1 MARGWESKS
10 IESQMDSAKEEQ
22 PANSKG
28 SQTAEQKRAEQ
39 ERQGLKMARA
49 RVLQQLEASSNDAY
63 VRSLRQALSDL
74 EEKLKKM
81 EQL

>member
-1 MARGWESKS
+1 
-10 IESQMDSAKEEQ
+10 MDSAKEEQ
-22 PANSKG
+22 PANGKG
-28 SQTAEQKRAEQ
+28 PQTAEQKRAER
-39 ERQGLKMARA
+39 ERQGLMMARA

-81 EQL
+81 KQ

>member
-1 MARGWESKS
+1 M
-10 IESQMDSAKEEQ
+10 
-22 PANSKG
+22 
-28 SQTAEQKRAEQ
+28 
-39 ERQGLKMARA
+39 MARA

-81 EQL
+81 KQ